1 MDVKGVQKVNIE
13 RKCEFVV
20 CEIVSRLKSKVKVC
34 VFKKLNVAKTL
45 SQYDIEMC
53 GLCCMLFN
61 YIYCIFCDESEL

>member
-20 CEIVSRLKSKVKVC
+20 REIVSRLKSKVKVC

-45 SQYDIEMC
+45 SQYDIEIC
-53 GLCCMLFN
+53 GLSCMLFN
-61 YIYCIFCDESEL
+61 HIYCIFCDALE